1 MEKKAEGGCA
11 APWVPGGARAWNQHA
26 ELGPVATSE
35 AAGGQEGLLVKSFTG
50 HLWRRM
56 RGGVEGSVARIPD
69 LGSPQSL
76 PGTLGLSLLLVRQR
90 TNIPEW
96 LQHSPQKP
104 YDNSMGFN
112 IC

>member
-35 AAGGQEGLLVKSFTG
+35 ATGGQEGLLVKGFTG

-69 LGSPQSL
+69 LGSPQPL
-76 PGTLGLSLLLVRQR
+76 PRTLGLSLLLVRQR

-104 YDNSMGFN
+104 YNNSMGFN